1 MGKRKASAKPKPRGK
16 SRPTLRKPRRAPEE
30 LTVGKRY
37 TSVPALAAEELR
49 KATKLYGSQGRALQ
63 VATEMLI
70 RMKRRPMPVSEAVPE
85 LTQITYK
92 LLPRTIGLI
101 DELAETVYDGRE
113 EVFLAC
119 IEVLK
124 LKDL

>member
-1 MGKRKASAKPKPRGK
+1 
-16 SRPTLRKPRRAPEE
+16 
-30 LTVGKRY
+30 
-37 TSVPALAAEELR
+37 
-49 KATKLYGSQGRALQ
+49 
-63 VATEMLI
+63 MLI